1 LRGAGRGFGWARLAI
16 IFVSFIFLSSNI
28 IGSKAFATLSKK
40 NYKYASLYG
49 QPNGFALFS
58 RLKYPNFSILLVTVV
73 MHDTWPVLTNC
84 PCLNEGNLLPA
95 DGTMKDHKN
104 IGDLNILPA
113 KLKLRFKDL
122 PWLLDSTL
130 PQKSRIDFWL
140 QALDRAK
147 CLPCI
152 LVNSIPNEGG
162 NSSDDQ
168 HQYDLPQDQQM
179 LQQVGPLLFN
189 DDSSKK
195 TTSMWLA
202 DNTCI
207 DWLDK
212 QSPGSVIYVSFGSWA
227 APIQPDKITG
237 FARGLEA
244 SGRPFLW
251 ALKNHPS
258 WRAGLPDN
266 YEEKVS
272 GRGKIVSWA
281 PQEDVLKHRALGCY
295 IMHCGWNSVL
305 EAARQGVRMICYP
318 VTADHFINCA
328 YIVNMWEIG
337 IELASSDQSDVKD
350 CIERVMEGN
359 EGKHL
364 QQKVNELRE
373 TITVGEAMGVAKSNL
388 NLFMDRINNI

>member
-1 LRGAGRGFGWARLAI
+1 MFE
-16 IFVSFIFLSSNI
+16 NI
-28 IGSKAFATLSKK
+28 HIYTK
-40 NYKYASLYG
+40 
-49 QPNGFALFS
+49 
-58 RLKYPNFSILLVTVV
+58 
-73 MHDTWPVLTNC
+73 PVLTDC
-84 PCLNEGNLLPA
+84 PCGNEGILPA
-95 DGTMKDHKN
+95 DGIMKHKN

-122 PWLLDSTL
+122 PWLLDSAL

-147 CLPCI
+147 SLSSI

-162 NSSDDQ
+162 DSSDQ
-168 HQYDLPQDQQM
+168 QQYDLPQHQQM
-179 LQQVGPLLFN
+179 LHVGPLLFN

-195 TTSMWLA
+195 TTAMWQP

-244 SGRPFLW
+244 CGRPFLW

-266 YEEKVS
+266 YAEKVAS
-272 GRGKIVSWA
+272 RGKIVSWA

-305 EAARQGVRMICYP
+305 EAVRQGVRMICYP
-318 VTADHFINCA
+318 VSADHFINCA

-337 IELASSDQSDVKD
+337 IELASSDQSDVKG
-350 CIERVMEGN
+350 CIERVMEGK
-359 EGKHL
+359 EGRRL

-373 TITVGEAMGVAKSNL
+373 AISVGEAMCVAKRNL
-388 NLFMDRINNI
+388 NLFMERINNS

>member
-1 LRGAGRGFGWARLAI
+1 
-16 IFVSFIFLSSNI
+16 
-28 IGSKAFATLSKK
+28 
-40 NYKYASLYG
+40 
-49 QPNGFALFS
+49 
-58 RLKYPNFSILLVTVV
+58 
-73 MHDTWPVLTNC
+73 
-84 PCLNEGNLLPA
+84 
-95 DGTMKDHKN
+95 MKHKN

-122 PWLLDSTL
+122 PWLLDSAL
-130 PQKSRIDFWL
+130 PQKSRIAFWL
-140 QALDRAK
+140 QALDRANS
-147 CLPCI
+147 LRSI
-152 LVNSIPNEGG
+152 LVNSIPNKGG
-162 NSSDDQ
+162 DSSDDQ
-168 HQYDLPQDQQM
+168 QYDLPQDQHQM
-179 LQQVGPLLFN
+179 LHVGPLLLN
-189 DDSSKK
+189 DDDSKK
-195 TTSMWLA
+195 TTTMWQP
-202 DNTCI
+202 DNTCM

-266 YEEKVS
+266 YIEKVA

-281 PQEDVLKHRALGCY
+281 PQEDILKHRALGCY
-295 IMHCGWNSVL
+295 IMHCGWNWVL
-305 EAARQGVRMICYP
+305 EAVRQGLRMICYP

-328 YIVNMWEIG
+328 YIVNMWRIG

-350 CIERVMEGN
+350 CIERVMEGK
-359 EGKHL
+359 EGKRL

-373 TITVGEAMGVAKSNL
+373 TITVGEAMGVAKRNL
-388 NLFMDRINNI
+388 NLFMGRINNNYSLIKA